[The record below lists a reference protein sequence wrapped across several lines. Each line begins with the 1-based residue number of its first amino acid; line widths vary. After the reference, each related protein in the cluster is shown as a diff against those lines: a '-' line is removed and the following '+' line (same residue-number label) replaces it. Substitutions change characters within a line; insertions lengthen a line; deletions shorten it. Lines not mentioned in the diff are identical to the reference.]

1 LHSIERGVMGI
12 KQVTKEFIERKCRE
26 RIRKS
31 RKQRYAPT
39 QAVGWCALVGG
50 PYDWPGFVDFSN
62 RCPERNTRRRIS
74 LMRCISDSSLIDHR
88 LTTKCAMNCLET
100 LVSSPPFQW
109 NLSNQSRINRET

>member
-1 LHSIERGVMGI
+1 MGI

-62 RCPERNTRRRIS
+62 RCP
-74 LMRCISDSSLIDHR
+74 
-88 LTTKCAMNCLET
+88 
-100 LVSSPPFQW
+100 
-109 NLSNQSRINRET
+109 